1 VIVLLVEDSLGDE
14 RLVRE
19 ALASFEWIELHV
31 AHDGVEALRLLESMK
46 SRLDLILLDLN
57 LPRMDGRT
65 LLSLVKSDPALR
77 AIPLVVLTS
86 SSAPDDAR
94 QAYAMHA
101 NCYVVK
107 PREFADFE
115 RTLQRVIEFWT
126 EQAYVPSRS

>member
-1 VIVLLVEDSLGDE
+1 MIVLLVEDSLGDE

-19 ALASFEWIELHV
+19 ALSSFDSIELNV
-31 AHDGVEALRLLESMK
+31 AHDGVEALRVLESSK
-46 SRLDLILLDLN
+46 ARLDLILLDLN

-65 LLSLVKSDPALR
+65 LLSLIKSDPALR